1 MIGMRTPTLA
11 YGAAP
16 RVNLL
21 PPAERE
27 RRERVALIRR
37 WASVAVAVA
46 VVVVL
51 VCLVAVLRTRSAR
64 SHLADERART
74 NALAGQLATYRDV
87 SAATRDRASYQAY
100 RTRVMT
106 HDVSWGSVLGA
117 LQATLPAGAAITGF
131 DAVVATGP
139 SATASAGTGNPGT
152 SNPGTG
158 NPGTSNP
165 GSAAGSAAASAA
177 APAGTAV
184 TVTLDVTTK
193 RPPDQQGIVAG
204 FAKTPGV
211 LGVDLSSLSSESY
224 PRYTSTTVVFFDDSV
239 FSGKYARTGS

>member
-1 MIGMRTPTLA
+1 MIGVRTPTPA

-37 WASVAVAVA
+37 WASIAVAAA
-46 VVVVL
+46 VVVALVVL
-51 VCLVAVLRTRSAR
+51 VAALRTRSAHQ
-64 SHLADERART
+64 HLADERART
-74 NALAGQLATYRDV
+74 TALAGQLATYRDV

-100 RTRVMT
+100 RTRVMAT
-106 HDVSWGSVLGA
+106 DVSWGSVLGA
-117 LQATLPAGAAITGF
+117 LQATLPGGAAITGF
-131 DAVVATGP
+131 NAVVDTG
-139 SATASAGTGNPGT
+139 SAGATRST
-152 SNPGTG
+152 
-158 NPGTSNP
+158 GTSNP

-193 RPPDQQGIVAG
+193 RPPDQQAIVAG

-239 FSGKYARTGS
+239 FSGKYARKSP

>member
-1 MIGMRTPTLA
+1 MIGVRTPAPA

-27 RRERVALIRR
+27 RRERMALIRR
-37 WASVAVAVA
+37 WVTIAVAVA
-46 VVVVL
+46 VVVAL
-51 VCLVAVLRTRSAR
+51 VGLVAALRTRSAHR
-64 SHLADERART
+64 HLADERART
-74 NALAGQLATYRDV
+74 TALAEQLTAYRDV

-100 RTRVMT
+100 RTRVMAT
-106 HDVSWGSVLGA
+106 DVSWGKVLGA
-117 LQATLPAGAAITGF
+117 LQATLPGGATITGF
-131 DAVVATGP
+131 DAVVATP
-139 SATASAGTGNPGT
+139 SAGGAPSA
-152 SNPGTG
+152 
-158 NPGTSNP
+158 GTSNP

-184 TVTLDVTTK
+184 TVTLDVSTK
-193 RPPDQQGIVAG
+193 RPPDQQAIVAA

-211 LGVDLSSLSSESY
+211 LGVDLSSLSSQSY

-239 FSGKYARTGS
+239 LSGQYARTSR